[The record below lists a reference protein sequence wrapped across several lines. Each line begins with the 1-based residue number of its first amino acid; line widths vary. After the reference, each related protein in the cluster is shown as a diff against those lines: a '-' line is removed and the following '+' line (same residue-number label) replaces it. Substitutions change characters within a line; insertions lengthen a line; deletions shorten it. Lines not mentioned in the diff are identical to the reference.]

1 MLTAATLR
9 KNWALLAFGWL
20 MTFGSAFGQTY
31 FISIFG
37 GLIRN
42 EFSLSHTSFG
52 SLYSTGTLLSAFVL
66 MWAGRLID
74 RLPLLTFSSIA
85 IAGLALSTLA
95 MWFAGGWLTL
105 MLAFFSLRFFGQGL
119 MTHAAM
125 TAMARHFTAERG
137 RAVSFAAL
145 GHVCAEAVLPILA
158 VTLMALLHWRTIWLA
173 CAAGLLTLFLPL
185 VILLL
190 HQRPDDPRQYA
201 AASFPSAGNRSAR
214 EGASLTAVLKDPLL
228 YCLLPALMAPAFIST
243 GLIFHQIHIGTE
255 KGWTLE
261 VLAFGLTAFAAGSFV
276 MMLTTG
282 VLVDRLTTRR
292 LMPFSLVP
300 TILAC
305 AVLATTDS
313 RLGALVFFSLLG
325 VQSGLMSVIHGAVW
339 AEVYGVIHLGA
350 IRAFATSTMVFASG
364 LAPAIGGALIGWE
377 WTIAAIALLL
387 AAYSLIASGL
397 AFIGVRFVLRHAG
410 DTNG

>member
-1 MLTAATLR
+1 MLTATLR

-37 GLIRN
+37 GLIRD
-42 EFSLSHTSFG
+42 EFALSHASFG
-52 SLYSTGTLLSAFVL
+52 TLYSTGTLLSAFVL

-74 RLPLLTFSSIA
+74 RLPLLTFSSFA
-85 IAGLALSTLA
+85 IAGLTLSTVVMRSA
-95 MWFAGGWLTL
+95 SGWLTL
-105 MLAFFSLRFFGQGL
+105 ILAFFCLRFFGQGL

-158 VTLMALLHWRTIWLA
+158 VTLMAALYWRTIWLA
-173 CAAGLLTLFLPL
+173 CAACLLTLFLPL
-185 VILLL
+185 IVVLLR
-190 HQRPDDPRQYA
+190 QQSDEPRQHA
-201 AASFPSAGNRSAR
+201 ATSAPSAGNRSPR
-214 EGASLTAVLKDPLL
+214 EGASLSTVLKDPLL

-243 GLIFHQIHIGTE
+243 GLIFHQIHIGAE
-255 KGWTLE
+255 KGWALE

-292 LMPFSLVP
+292 LMPFSLLP

-305 AVLATTDS
+305 AVLAATDS
-313 RLGALVFFSLLG
+313 RWGALVFFSLLG
-325 VQSGLMSVIHGAVW
+325 VQSGLMSVIHVAVW

-364 LAPAIGGALIGWE
+364 LAPAIVGVLIGWE
-377 WTIAAIALLL
+377 WTIAGIVLLL
-387 AAYSLIASGL
+387 AAYSVIASGAAL
-397 AFIGVRFVLRHAG
+397 FGVSCVHNHAR
-410 DTNG
+410 NPAP